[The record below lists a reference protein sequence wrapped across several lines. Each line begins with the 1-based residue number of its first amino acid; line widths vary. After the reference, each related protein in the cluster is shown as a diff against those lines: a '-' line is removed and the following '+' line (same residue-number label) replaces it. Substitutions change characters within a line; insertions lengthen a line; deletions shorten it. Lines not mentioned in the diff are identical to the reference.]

1 MQHSA
6 KRYKLAR
13 QTACLSVLL
22 LGSVWRA
29 SNSISFLTLHLCPN
43 KFLNANSY
51 NAGPEETKYKTRCE
65 NAKYPNHN
73 KSIRAPILRCYGDQ
87 NALISS
93 LCFVNVL
100 TIAGFYVYNVVNP
113 CGSPKVRF
121 LQKKQNFFT
130 RKCN

>member
-1 MQHSA
+1 VQHSA

-51 NAGPEETKYKTRCE
+51 NAGPEETTYENGYK
-65 NAKYPNHN
+65 NAKY
-73 KSIRAPILRCYGDQ
+73 SIIEMGCVTSVINTKLLPT
-87 NALISS
+87 N
-93 LCFVNVL
+93 
-100 TIAGFYVYNVVNP
+100 
-113 CGSPKVRF
+113 
-121 LQKKQNFFT
+121 
-130 RKCN
+130 